1 MYSIPCRTSQY
12 SPGRRIGCIHPFL
25 HISLVQFILLFVCI
39 MLVHNSQRD
48 KELINSVPQTSA
60 TTFAFSFVC
69 FFFYA
74 PDTQGICTVHIVGGV
89 FTSSHVAR
97 CTHGPVKTSCKKITP
112 PPLHPPCLLQIFYS
126 QQVWA
131 CILCPGQLIGQDRL
145 PSLHGAW
152 GRHQFE
158 SILFENACEVS
169 F

>member
-25 HISLVQFILLFVCI
+25 HISLVQFILLFVCTSI

-74 PDTQGICTVHIVGGV
+74 PDTQGICTYSRRCFHL
-89 FTSSHVAR
+89 FTCST
-97 CTHGPVKTSCKKITP
+97 THHAQSKQVVKKITP
-112 PPLHPPCLLQIFYS
+112 PPPPPPVFVADFLQSAGLGLYSMPGIAHWAGQVTKSAWCLGET
-126 QQVWA
+126 QV
-131 CILCPGQLIGQDRL
+131 
-145 PSLHGAW
+145 
-152 GRHQFE
+152 
-158 SILFENACEVS
+158 
-169 F
+169 